1 MPQGIDPP
9 LSLTL
14 AQGGILLHRCRGR
27 ETASEATVL
36 GPTQPQPQPGAWPD
50 AGRRDAEEG
59 VKRAGGGWGGGSQR
73 QGPLWGPFWVHGQP
87 RPFPTDAPAW
97 LHFVDRHREQLV
109 ARVTSV
115 DPVLD
120 MLHGQVL
127 SEEQYERV
135 RAEATTPSQMRKLF
149 SFSRSWDRACK
160 DQVYQALKEAHP
172 HLIMELWEKWGGNS
186 GKQAPPGQ
194 PSSCISST
202 CHEAWLC

>member
-1 MPQGIDPP
+1 M
-9 LSLTL
+9 
-14 AQGGILLHRCRGR
+14 
-27 ETASEATVL
+27 
-36 GPTQPQPQPGAWPD
+36 
-50 AGRRDAEEG
+50 
-59 VKRAGGGWGGGSQR
+59 
-73 QGPLWGPFWVHGQP
+73 
-87 RPFPTDAPAW
+87 
-97 LHFVDRHREQLV
+97 DRHREQLV

-172 HLIMELWEKWGGNS
+172 HLIMELWEKWGSSS
-186 GKQAPPGQ
+186 GKQVPPGQ

>member
-1 MPQGIDPP
+1 LEMMGKEELKEFQLRLLEQQFWGDPP
-9 LSLTL
+9 HALRAQLGKARGLEVASRLVAQYGEQQAWVLALRTWEEMGLSRLC
-14 AQGGILLHRCRGR
+14 AQSR
-27 ETASEATVL
+27 AEAGL
-36 GPTQPQPQPGAWPD
+36 M
-50 AGRRDAEEG
+50 
-59 VKRAGGGWGGGSQR
+59 S
-73 QGPLWGPFWVHGQP
+73 
-87 RPFPTDAPAW
+87 DAPAW

-172 HLIMELWEKWGGNS
+172 HLIMEL
-186 GKQAPPGQ
+186 
-194 PSSCISST
+194 
-202 CHEAWLC
+202 